1 MHSISTIAL
10 IASLVLCAADV
21 SHLPLSRGY
30 LPPLSGASGY
40 SAYTSYPSYTG
51 NSYYS
56 GSRLGSGRSY
66 TYNSDISSSYA
77 APVASSGY
85 NSGLGSGYNS
95 GLGSDYGASL
105 VDSGY
110 NRYTA
115 VPQYNTYASPALT
128 GYSGS
133 GYAGSSYSG
142 QDTKYAANG
151 GYLY

>member
-40 SAYTSYPSYTG
+40 SAYSSYPSYTG

-77 APVASSGY
+77 APVVRSGY
-85 NSGLGSGYNS
+85 NSY
-95 GLGSDYGASL
+95 A
-105 VDSGY
+105 
-110 NRYTA
+110 A
-115 VPQYNTYASPALT
+115 VPQYNTYATPSRTYLPAST

-133 GYAGSSYSG
+133 GYSG
-142 QDTKYAANG
+142 LDTKYAVNG
-151 GYLY
+151 GYVY